1 MNESLRAIGEEYWEY
16 QLETSPLTA
25 LMLGDHRYGDRFDEQ
40 SREAE
45 DRNIAALR
53 DFAARAEAIDPADL
67 ETEERITREVLMF
80 EASTNAA
87 GAETRQAELAVNH
100 VVGFQAMMP
109 VIAPQLPIE
118 TSEHAEQLIVM
129 YGEVARGLDE
139 MSERI
144 REGIESGR
152 TPPRYAVGETIKQL
166 DAFAAIPIDQDPLLA
181 TRVPAEFDEGAT
193 GAWKERLAGVIETA
207 IRPALGRYRDLLE
220 QHVMPVARPEERS
233 GVGWLADGEELYAR
247 AIHQHTSLAMDATEI
262 HEIGM
267 QAIERLADE
276 YRILG
281 SKVLGTQDLGD
292 IFSRLRDDPD
302 LHFQTG
308 PEIVAASEAAMA
320 KAKAAMGDWFG
331 RLPVADCGVA
341 EVQSGPV
348 AFYFPPA
355 LDGSRPGNFFINT
368 SDPTK
373 TGRFEIE
380 ALAYHEG
387 IPGHHLQ
394 LAISQELE
402 DLPEFRKHAGITA
415 FAEGWGL
422 YTERLADEMDLYT
435 SDLDRIG
442 MLSLDSMRAGRLVV
456 DTGIHAMGWSRQQA
470 IEFLA
475 RNAPMSLGNIEDE
488 IDRYIGMPGQALAYM
503 IGRLEIQRIRSDAEE
518 RMGDNFDIQGFHD
531 AVLTHG
537 MLPLEVLAGVV
548 EEWTAGV
555 RPA

>member
-1 MNESLRAIGEEYWEY
+1 MNEPLQALADEYWEW

-25 LMLGDHRYGDRFDEQ
+25 LLMGDHRYGDRFDEF
-40 SREAE
+40 SRDAE
-45 DRNIAALR
+45 DRNIARLLE
-53 DFAARAEAIDPADL
+53 FAARADAIDPSELDR
-67 ETEERITREVLMF
+67 EERITREVLIF
-80 EASTNAA
+80 ETSTNAA
-87 GAETRQAELAVNH
+87 TTQTRQAELAVNH
-100 VVGFQAMMP
+100 VIGFQAMLP
-109 VIAPQLPIE
+109 VIPPQLSIE
-118 TSEHAEQLIVM
+118 TAEHADQLVAM
-129 YGEVARGLDE
+129 YGEIGRALDE
-139 MSERI
+139 MSDRI
-144 REGIESGR
+144 REGLASGR

-166 DAFAAIPIDQDPLLA
+166 DGFAGIPLDQDPLLN
-181 TRVPAEFDEGAT
+181 TRVPAEFDEAATAAWREQLGGAV
-193 GAWKERLAGVIETA
+193 ESR
-207 IRPALGRYRDLLE
+207 IRPALARYRDLLE
-220 QHVMPVARPEERS
+220 SEVMAVARPEERS
-233 GVGWLADGEELYAR
+233 GVCWLPDGEELYAR
-247 AIHQHTSLAMDATEI
+247 AIHQHTSISIDATEV

-276 YRILG
+276 YRVLG
-281 SKVLGTQDLGD
+281 SRVLGTQDLGD

-302 LHFQTG
+302 LHFQDG
-308 PEIVAASEAAMA
+308 PAAVTASEVAMA

-331 RLPVADCGVA
+331 RLPVADCVVA
-341 EVQSGPV
+341 ETPTGPV

-355 LDGSRPGNFFINT
+355 LDGSRPGTFFINT
-368 SDPTK
+368 ADPTQV
-373 TGRFEIE
+373 GRFEIE

-402 DLPEFRKHAGITA
+402 DMPEFRKHAGITA

-422 YTERLADEMDLYT
+422 YTERLADEMGLYSGDLE
-435 SDLDRIG
+435 RIG

-475 RNAPMSLGNIEDE
+475 RNSPMSLGNIEDE

-503 IGRLEIQRIRSDAEE
+503 IGRLEIQRIRADAEE
-518 RMGDNFDIQGFHD
+518 RMGDNFDIKGFHD

-537 MLPLEVLAGVV
+537 LLPLETLAGVV
-548 EEWTAGV
+548 EEWAGL